1 MRRKRNQSTAAAQK
15 IMKERNYNL
24 ELIRMSA
31 FLMVIAIH
39 VTNYFCRA
47 YGEVTTGEYLFSL
60 VIDTLSRVSVPCFF
74 MLTGALLLGRD
85 EPLRK
90 HIKDSCTSSWRLSC
104 GALSTICGTYTI
116 WERSTT
122 SGRSCMCPPRRISGI
137 SML

>member
-24 ELIRMSA
+24 ELIRMAA

-47 YGEVTTGEYLFSL
+47 YGEVTTGEYLFAL

-74 MLTGALLLGRD
+74 MITGALLLGRD

-90 HIKDSCTSSWRLSC
+90 HIKRLLHFFWRLSC
-104 GALSTICGTYTI
+104 GVSSTIFGMCII
-116 WERSTT
+116 WGQGMI
-122 SGRSCMCPPRRISGI
+122 SGRSCMCPPRRISGT
-137 SML
+137 STP

>member
-47 YGEVTTGEYLFSL
+47 YGEVTTGEPLQPPGGSR
-60 VIDTLSRVSVPCFF
+60 ILSVWHKAEKV
-74 MLTGALLLGRD
+74 GVQ
-85 EPLRK
+85 
-90 HIKDSCTSSWRLSC
+90 SC
-104 GALSTICGTYTI
+104 GKGEEDHRSYLRLLIRDLSDLYTLP
-116 WERSTT
+116 
-122 SGRSCMCPPRRISGI
+122 GQ
-137 SML
+137 L

>member
-47 YGEVTTGEYLFSL
+47 YGEVTKEEYQAEGIYIEGF
-60 VIDTLSRVSVPCFF
+60 VPRE
-74 MLTGALLLGRD
+74 LYG
-85 EPLRK
+85 K
-90 HIKDSCTSSWRLSC
+90 VN
-104 GALSTICGTYTI
+104 
-116 WERSTT
+116 
-122 SGRSCMCPPRRISGI
+122 
-137 SML
+137 